1 MGRDNQPKHRQKL
14 RDISRRAAKK
24 RPYESILIVT
34 EGLTEANY
42 LNEIRTQC
50 RLSSTNIVALP
61 SSDGTEPIQVVDCA
75 LQLFLKGSPEKGVNP
90 LVFDSV
96 YILFDR
102 DEHRTYHDALAKIK
116 ALNGVHQNFEGELV
130 SFNAISSVPCFEA
143 WLLMHY
149 QDVNAPLHRKE
160 ALRKLKL
167 YLPEYEKGSIGN
179 WQATQSRLTDAINR
193 AEHRATI
200 TNAYDGEE
208 PYTDMFELV
217 EKLLKLT
224 VAA

>member
-24 RPYESILIVT
+24 QPYESILIVT

-61 SSDGTEPIQVVDCA
+61 SATGTEPTQIVEYA
-75 LQLFLKGSPEKGVNP
+75 LQLFLNGSSEKGIIP

-102 DEHRTYHDALAKIK
+102 DEHRTYYDALAKIK
-116 ALNGVHQNFEGELV
+116 ALDGIHQNFEGEPV
-130 SFNAISSVPCFEA
+130 SFNAISSVPCFEV

-160 ALRKLKL
+160 ALSKLRS
-167 YLPEYEKGSIGN
+167 YLPDYEKGSIGN
-179 WQATQSRLTDAINR
+179 WVATQSHMTDAITR
-193 AEHRATI
+193 AEHRAEI
-200 TNAYDGEE
+200 TNAHDGEE
-208 PYTDMFELV
+208 PYTNMFELV
-217 EKLLKLT
+217 DKLLKLT
-224 VAA
+224 SSV